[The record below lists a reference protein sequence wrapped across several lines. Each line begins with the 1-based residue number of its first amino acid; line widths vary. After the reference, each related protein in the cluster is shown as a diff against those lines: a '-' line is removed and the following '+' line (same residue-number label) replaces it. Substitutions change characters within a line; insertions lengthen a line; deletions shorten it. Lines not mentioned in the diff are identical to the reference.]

1 MYIIAIL
8 NLIFFKSQGPSQNLR
23 IIDGQAYTYSL
34 FFHSLPLYIVQNM
47 RRALNFHE
55 EDYIRYLLV
64 CCIHVVSF
72 YMKSELLK
80 ISRNK
85 STNL

>member
-1 MYIIAIL
+1 M
-8 NLIFFKSQGPSQNLR
+8 KSGLLEISRNKS
-23 IIDGQAYTYSL
+23 TN
-34 FFHSLPLYIVQNM
+34 HSLPLYIVQNM

-55 EDYIRYLLV
+55 QDYIRNTYLLV
-64 CCIHVVSF
+64 CIRVVSF

-85 STNL
+85 STNLVNPGSFVLASFNM